1 MRVSTFKLTRDN
13 WYGSYRIDGYHAGVD
28 RPMLVEV
35 IFNGNITA
43 YNPTQAPVWRT
54 CVWGNDDCGME
65 FDCDNE
71 AQAWNMFL
79 QVIGLDYVDMDTL
92 RSLGYVSA

>member
-1 MRVSTFKLTRDN
+1 
-13 WYGSYRIDGYHAGVD
+13 
-28 RPMLVEV
+28 
-35 IFNGNITA
+35 
-43 YNPTQAPVWRT
+43 
-54 CVWGNDDCGME
+54 ME

-79 QVIGLDYVDMDTL
+79 QVIGLDYVDMDAL